1 MFRFL
6 QAEIV
11 GWVHGSLDGVGDAN
25 KHPDLLDKARQLGE
39 KQRA

>member
-25 KHPDLLDKARQLGE
+25 KHPDLLDKARLLGE
-39 KQRA
+39 KQTA